1 MVCFLKPHFPTTVGD
16 GETLVQY
23 IDMAFQLND
32 QHNRHKLY
40 HDVLEQKLNETS
52 CQTTPDFF
60 DDSIRYFNDTSK
72 KEIPRAEFHLMYVN
86 IVNIFECKC

>member
-52 CQTTPDFF
+52 CQTTPHFF
-60 DDSIRYFNDTSK
+60 DDSIRY
-72 KEIPRAEFHLMYVN
+72 HG
-86 IVNIFECKC
+86 